1 MSLRSAVFQGWVHHR
16 RPAHGPAATAP
27 GPAHEFKL
35 DLSLLYLELDELE
48 RAFAGRWL
56 WSGRRRNVAWFDRR
70 DYLGDPAVPLDE
82 AVRDLVEER
91 LGARPAGPIGV
102 LTQLRTLGFCFNPVS
117 FYYCWDPAGARLE
130 AIVAEIENTP
140 WGERHAYVLRPD
152 ADEARFRRPEAPSG
166 VLGRPSASPGLGVA
180 DRLAGLGPA
189 GDPLPGASF
198 RFPKEFHVS
207 PFLPMGLV
215 YDWRFVGPA
224 LAAGDPLVIHM
235 QARDPETDALRLET
249 TFSAVRREL
258 SGASLARV
266 LVARPLGSL
275 TGFAAIYWNAAR
287 LWWKGAPFFSH
298 PRHALT
304 EAR

>member
-1 MSLRSAVFQGWVHHR
+1 VSLRSAVFQGWVHHR
-16 RPAHGPAATAP
+16 RPAVPP

-56 WSGRRRNVAWFDRR
+56 WSAARRNVAWFDRR
-70 DYLGDPAVPLDE
+70 DYLGDPTVPLDE

-117 FYYCWDPAGARLE
+117 FYYCWDPTGARLE

-152 ADEARFRRPEAPSG
+152 AGKF
-166 VLGRPSASPGLGVA
+166 V
-180 DRLAGLGPA
+180 
-189 GDPLPGASF
+189 
-198 RFPKEFHVS
+198 KEFHVS

-235 QARDPETDALRLET
+235 QVRDRETDALRLET

-275 TGFAAIYWNAAR
+275 AGFVAIYWNAAR

>member
-1 MSLRSAVFQGWVHHR
+1 MKRSAVFQGWVRHR
-16 RPAHGPAATAP
+16 RPALGAA
-27 GPAHEFKL
+27 PAHEFTL

-48 RAFAGRWL
+48 RVFAGRWL
-56 WSGRRRNVAWFDRR
+56 WSVGRRNVAWFDRR

-102 LTQLRTLGFCFNPVS
+102 LTQVRTLGFCFNPVS
-117 FYYCWDPAGARLE
+117 FYYCWDPAGARVE

-152 ADEARFRRPEAPSG
+152 P
-166 VLGRPSASPGLGVA
+166 
-180 DRLAGLGPA
+180 PA
-189 GDPLPGASF
+189 F
-198 RFPKEFHVS
+198 TKEFHVS

-224 LAAGDPLVIHM
+224 LAAGEPLVIHM
-235 QARDPETDALRLET
+235 QVREPGGALRLET

-258 SGASLARV
+258 SGASLAR
-266 LVARPLGSL
+266 LLLARPVGSL
-275 TGFAAIYWNAAR
+275 AGFAAIYWNAAR

-298 PRHALT
+298 PRHALS

>member
-1 MSLRSAVFQGWVHHR
+1 MSLRSAVFQGWVRHR
-16 RPAHGPAATAP
+16 RPEHGPAASVP
-27 GPAHEFKL
+27 EPAHEFTL

-56 WSGRRRNVAWFDRR
+56 WSAGRPNVAWFDRR
-70 DYLGDPAVPLDE
+70 DYLGDPSVPLDE

-102 LTQLRTLGFCFNPVS
+102 LTQVRTLGFCFNPVS
-117 FYYCWDPAGARLE
+117 FYYCWDPTGARLE

-152 ADEARFRRPEAPSG
+152 GAPRFRFS
-166 VLGRPSASPGLGVA
+166 
-180 DRLAGLGPA
+180 
-189 GDPLPGASF
+189 
-198 RFPKEFHVS
+198 KEFHVS

-215 YDWRFVGPA
+215 YDWRFVGPGF
-224 LAAGDPLVIHM
+224 AAGEPLVIHM
-235 QARDPETDALRLET
+235 QVRDPGTDALRLET

-266 LVARPLGSL
+266 LAARPLGSL
-275 TGFAAIYWNAAR
+275 AGFAAIYWNAAR